1 MNVFATDFEPF
12 GTSHQVTLL
21 VFFAVLAPVVIIGR
35 RVRGTD
41 LEPTAA
47 KAFALLI
54 AAIMVPFHLAEM
66 SPGRFDLGA
75 SLPLQ
80 LCDVAWMLAVAALWT
95 RNRTLCAITYFWGL
109 LLTSQALATPALSHG
124 FPSPEFFGFWAMHF
138 LIVYAA
144 VFLTWG
150 LGIHP
155 TWAGYRSTVA
165 VTFGWMVSVFLIN
178 LAIDTNYGFVN
189 RKPSNPSILDYF
201 GPWPVYLG
209 VEIVICAAV
218 WALMTWPWTRGQQP
232 ATRGATSQ
240 AAH

>member
-1 MNVFATDFEPF
+1 MTVLAADFEPF
-12 GTSHQVTLL
+12 GTSHQVTLV
-21 VFFAVLAPVVIIGR
+21 VFFALLVPVVVIGR

-41 LEPTAA
+41 REPMVS

-66 SPGRFDLGA
+66 SPGRFDLGG

-80 LCDVAWMLAVAALWT
+80 LCDLAWMLSVVALWT
-95 RNRTLCAITYFWGL
+95 RNRTLCAISYFWGL

-124 FPSPEFFGFWAMHF
+124 FPSPDFFGFWAMHF

-144 VFLTWG
+144 VYLTWG
-150 LGIHP
+150 LGIRP

-165 VTFGWMVSVFLIN
+165 VTFAWMVAVFLIN
-178 LAIDTNYGFVN
+178 FAIDTNYGFVN
-189 RKPSNPSILDYF
+189 HKPSNPSILDYF
-201 GPWPVYLG
+201 GPWPAYLG
-209 VEIVICAAV
+209 VEILIVSVV

-232 ATRGATSQ
+232 SARDATSQ